1 MSQSDFTDAI
11 PFHSE
16 FRARTNEIGIC
27 GRLHPGRCH
36 RFFREGGLL
45 IFPRFS
51 AGCFPFSDEGGSIY
65 RDRNPF
71 LLRLQIERLLQSP
84 NLGSGCGVKGIPSA
98 GAMAVSSLNLISRSF
113 RMSHQCRDRFD
124 SIVLLIRFSGSSR
137 SCIFRFSLFPI
148 ADYFLC
154 EISFLRF
161 HPQIQKEHSEG
172 LVNYRGCGGGGGM
185 KEIGPAVVGA
195 PSTSAA
201 DSPSPVRDIRRRPA
215 DASASRQGGKI
226 DGHYSQGRKRKHPA
240 TEVFQVNEDP
250 VLQVNTRN
258 MKEGRNSSKDLQI
271 LPETSGERR
280 WEGDESGT
288 LGAAVAGGGELHPR
302 VG

>member
-1 MSQSDFTDAI
+1 MSQSDFTDAF

-172 LVNYRGCGGGGGM
+172 LVNYRGCGGGGG
-185 KEIGPAVVGA
+185 
-195 PSTSAA
+195 
-201 DSPSPVRDIRRRPA
+201 D
-215 DASASRQGGKI
+215 
-226 DGHYSQGRKRKHPA
+226 
-240 TEVFQVNEDP
+240 
-250 VLQVNTRN
+250 
-258 MKEGRNSSKDLQI
+258 
-271 LPETSGERR
+271 
-280 WEGDESGT
+280 EGDR
-288 LGAAVAGGGELHPR
+288 AGGGGGAVDVGGGLSFAGQRYQAETGGCVGITSRRKNRRTLFPR
-302 VG
+302 QKTKAPGDGGFPSQ